1 VGASCGF
8 TDPARNPSATKI
20 ITFRRVGADAGGAA
34 AVCWAR
40 AMITSTKTEASNAT
54 IGQALAAGEFAR
66 LPDTEIV
73 FARSDFFDIAV
84 SRALHFLLK
93 RRC

>member
-1 VGASCGF
+1 
-8 TDPARNPSATKI
+8 
-20 ITFRRVGADAGGAA
+20 
-34 AVCWAR
+34 
-40 AMITSTKTEASNAT
+40 MITSTKTEASNAT